1 MGAKEAIRKQLP
13 TIKAKIEEYE
23 LSSFLNLPTDE
34 KALNIKLG
42 TTILSTK
49 AKTEDGKEVYDL
61 EMAIDKLVDQCE
73 NKARAKACLENARKT
88 GGSKVK
94 GEETEGGVST
104 SKPTKKRKKKTE
116 DEEDEEEDTGEKS
129 KKSKASKSKSK

>member
-1 MGAKEAIRKQLP
+1 MGEIRLNMSKAKEAIRKQLP
-13 TIKAKIEEYE
+13 T
-23 LSSFLNLPTDE
+23 
-34 KALNIKLG
+34 
-42 TTILSTK
+42 TK

>member
-1 MGAKEAIRKQLP
+1 MSKAKEAIRKQLP

-49 AKTEDGKEVYDL
+49 SKAEDGKEVYDL

-73 NKARAKACLENARKT
+73 NIVIQFRAICHP
-88 GGSKVK
+88 S
-94 GEETEGGVST
+94 
-104 SKPTKKRKKKTE
+104 
-116 DEEDEEEDTGEKS
+116 
-129 KKSKASKSKSK
+129 